1 MSKTFQD
8 LDFLTEDGKITEN
21 AAEEVMELNLGPQ
34 HPSTHGVLRLVLR
47 LLGETVLK
55 AEPVIGYLH
64 TGVEKECETRTY
76 TQVFTLV
83 DRLDYLS
90 GPSEEEAFAGA
101 VERLMQIEVPER
113 AQTIRLLLLELSRI
127 SSHLLWC
134 GTSAL
139 ELNMSSVFM
148 YCIAEREKIMDLFE
162 EVSGARMFP
171 TIWRIGGLSRDLTP
185 GFEEKTKKFLKE
197 FPATWKD
204 LDSLLTNNY
213 IWCERLQGIAI
224 IDEATCYQY
233 MCTGPVLRAANVPYD
248 IRKAYPYLGYEN
260 YSFDI
265 PTAKEG
271 DAYARYLVRMEEMR
285 VSASLVEQAL
295 AKLKP
300 GPVIID
306 DRKIALPPRREL
318 VRSMEAVIHQF
329 KLVSEGLHPPVGEI
343 YNAVESARGELGMYL
358 ISDGSNKPYR
368 LRVRSPS
375 FPHVHVLQK
384 ILPGH
389 VISDVVVAIASVDP
403 ILGDVDR

>member
-1 MSKTFQD
+1 MSKTPQD
-8 LDFLTEDGKITEN
+8 LERLEQSGEI
-21 AAEEVMELNLGPQ
+21 MELNLGPQ

-47 LLGETVLK
+47 LVGETVLK

-76 TQVFTLV
+76 HQVFTLV

-90 GPSEEEAFAGA
+90 GPSEEEAFART
-101 VERLMQIEVPER
+101 VETLMQIEVPER
-113 AQTIRLLLLELSRI
+113 AQVIRLMLLELSRI
-127 SSHLLWC
+127 SSHLIWA

-148 YCIAEREKIMDLFE
+148 YCMAEREKILDLFE
-162 EVSGARMFP
+162 ELSGARMFP
-171 TIWRIGGLSRDLTP
+171 SCWRIGGLARDLNP
-185 GFEEKTKKFLKE
+185 GFEAHVRDFLKG
-197 FPATWKD
+197 FPSTWKD
-204 LDSLLTNNY
+204 LDNLLTNNY
-213 IWCERLQGIAI
+213 VWCERLKGVAV
-224 IDEATCYQY
+224 IDKETCYQY
-233 MCTGPVLRAANVPYD
+233 MCTGPVIRGAGVPYD

-265 PTAKEG
+265 PTQKEG

-285 VSASLVEQAL
+285 QSASLIEQAL
-295 AKLKP
+295 SKLKP
-300 GPVIID
+300 GPVIIN
-306 DRKIALPPRREL
+306 DRKVVLPPRHEL

-329 KLVSEGLHPPVGEI
+329 KLVSEGMHPPVGDV
-343 YNAVESARGELGMYL
+343 YQCVESARGELGMYL
-358 ISDGSNKPYR
+358 TCDGSNKPYR

-384 ILPGH
+384 VLPGH
-389 VISDVVVAIASVDP
+389 IISDVVVAIGSVDP